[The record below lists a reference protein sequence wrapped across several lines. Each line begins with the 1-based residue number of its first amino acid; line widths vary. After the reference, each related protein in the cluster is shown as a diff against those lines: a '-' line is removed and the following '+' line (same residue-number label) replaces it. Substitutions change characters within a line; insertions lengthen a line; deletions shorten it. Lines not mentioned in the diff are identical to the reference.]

1 MLSCLCANTSMSH
14 AQLDIQGFSV
24 TYRTSAGV
32 LAAVDDVA
40 LTVPAGAVV
49 GLVGESGS
57 GKSTLAS
64 AILGLLPDEAE
75 VRGSI
80 RLAGQEIV
88 GMAEPDLARI
98 VRWRQAAIVFQQAMS
113 ALSPVHRIRIPLR
126 DVLRHHR
133 PDLGRHES
141 ETRLVTLMKQV
152 GLPAAALRSYPH
164 ELSGGMRQRAMI
176 ALCLVLNPP
185 FVIFDEATSS
195 LDTVTQRGLL
205 DELRRLQRGL
215 GMAVLLIAHDL
226 AVVAE
231 YADRVAVMRTGRIV
245 EAGPTAEVLSNP
257 RHVYT
262 QALRGAA
269 LALEPSYLAM
279 PKHAGAA
286 VNEARL
292 APNAP
297 LLTMTGIRRCYCRD
311 ACAIDN
317 VSLALGQGEIVA
329 LVGASG
335 SGKSTLARLLARLEP
350 TDGGRIVF
358 DGRDVTQLGGRS
370 LRAFRRAAGIVFQ
383 NPFEAFDP
391 RLGVAEALER
401 PLVLHQIGV
410 DGRERRRI
418 IAEALAAVGLV
429 PPEQFLGRLPHEVS
443 GGQLQR
449 IAIVRAT
456 LTMPRLLIADEPIS
470 MLDVSLRRGILDL
483 LRDLRDRRGTTVLFI
498 THDLAAASAI
508 ADRIAVLD
516 VGRLVELGPA
526 GALLE
531 HPQHRATKALIA
543 AAPRLVL

>member
-1 MLSCLCANTSMSH
+1 MKHTL
-14 AQLDIQGFSV
+14 LDIQGVSI

-32 LAAVDDVA
+32 LAAVQDVA
-40 LTVPAGAVV
+40 LTVAAGAVV

-64 AILGLLPDEAE
+64 AILGLLPTQAE

-126 DVLRHHR
+126 DVLRHHQ
-133 PDLGRHES
+133 PNLGRHDG
-141 ETRLVTLMKQV
+141 ETRLMTLMKQV
-152 GLPAAALRSYPH
+152 GLPATALRSYPH

-176 ALCLVLNPP
+176 ALCLVLDPP

-205 DELRRLQRGL
+205 DELRRLQRDL

-231 YADRVAVMRTGRIV
+231 YADRVAVMRAGRIV
-245 EAGPTAEVLSNP
+245 EAGPAAEVLSNP

-262 QALRGAA
+262 RALRDAV
-269 LALEPSYLAM
+269 LALEPSQLGM
-279 PKHAGAA
+279 PKQAGADAKAA
-286 VNEARL
+286 VL
-292 APNAP
+292 MPTAP
-297 LLTMTGIRRCYCRD
+297 LLTTTGIRRRYRRD
-311 ACAIDN
+311 ACAIDG
-317 VSLALGQGEIVA
+317 VSLVLGQGEIVA

-350 TDGGRIVF
+350 TDGGQIVF
-358 DGRDVTQLGGRS
+358 DGRDVTQLGGWS
-370 LRAFRRAAGIVFQ
+370 LRAFRRAVGIVFQ

-391 RLGVAEALER
+391 RLTVAEALER
-401 PLVLHQIGV
+401 PLAIHQIGAN
-410 DGRERRRI
+410 DRERRHI
-418 IAEALAAVGLV
+418 IAEALAAVCLV
-429 PPEQFLGRLPHEVS
+429 PPEQFLHRLPREVS

-483 LRDLRDRRGTTVLFI
+483 LRDLRDRHGATVLFI
-498 THDLAAASAI
+498 THDLAAARAI

-516 VGRLVELGPA
+516 VGRMVELGPA

-531 HPQHRATKALIA
+531 RPQHHATRALIA
-543 AAPRLVL
+543 AAPRLVTH